1 MRKAKVLIIDDE
13 RGFTEMV
20 KLNLEVTGR
29 YRVFIENDSQFA
41 LDTAIRTQPD
51 IILLDVI
58 MPYREGPD
66 VVFQLKNHPL
76 SRDIPVVFLTATIT
90 KEEATSG
97 CSLVG
102 GHIFLAKPSSVEEL
116 IAAIER
122 NLDGGI

>member
-29 YRVFIENDSQFA
+29 YRVFIENDSEFA
-41 LDTAIRTQPD
+41 LDTVIRTQPD

-58 MPYREGPD
+58 MPHREGPD
-66 VVFQLKNHPL
+66 VVFQLRNHPL

-90 KEEATSG
+90 KEEAASG
-97 CSLVG
+97 CGLVG
-102 GHIFLAKPSSVEEL
+102 GHVFLAKPSSVEEL

-122 NLDGGI
+122 NLEGWA